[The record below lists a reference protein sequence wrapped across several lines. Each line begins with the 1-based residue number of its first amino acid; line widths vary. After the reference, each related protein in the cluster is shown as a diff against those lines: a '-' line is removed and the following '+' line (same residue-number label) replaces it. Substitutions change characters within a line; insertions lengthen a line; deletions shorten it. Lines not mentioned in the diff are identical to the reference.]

1 MLPDLRIELP
11 DEAHAE
17 SLRASL
23 LQSYDVET
31 VPVDGYVELRIG
43 LLDFSPERRIVGAL
57 NAIDSWLVGADLDS
71 ICVHLDGKSY
81 TLHTPPRV
89 EA

>member
-1 MLPDLRIELP
+1 MLPDLRIDLP

-23 LQSYDVET
+23 PQSYDVET

-43 LLDFSPERRIVGAL
+43 LLDFTPESRVVGAL
-57 NAIDSWLVGADLDS
+57 NAIDSWLVGANLDS
-71 ICVHLDGKSY
+71 IRVHLDGKSY
-81 TLHTPPRV
+81 TLHTPSSG